1 MWTETG
7 NHFSHFHVFLC
18 VFLHIHSI
26 FVVSLCS
33 SYHIITITI
42 PALILE
48 YNPVFTSYKSLFPSL
63 YLNSPYSLLSV
74 DSWLYLHFTHFYDMY
89 MKAMRDQVPCSTRE
103 REISDHPMFFVILHI
118 LKRVYIYAILY
129 SKHDKSMKLG
139 YSLIQRAWSVTQ
151 SCKFWQCLQTDL
163 K

>member
-18 VFLHIHSI
+18 IFLHILSI

-33 SYHIITITI
+33 SYHNYYHTSVDPRIQSCVYKLQVTFS
-42 PALILE
+42 IL
-48 YNPVFTSYKSLFPSL
+48 VLQFS
-63 YLNSPYSLLSV
+63 YSLLSV

-118 LKRVYIYAILY
+118 LKRVYIYDILQARQKHETRILSDTKGLVSYAIL
-129 SKHDKSMKLG
+129 
-139 YSLIQRAWSVTQ
+139 
-151 SCKFWQCLQTDL
+151 
-163 K
+163 